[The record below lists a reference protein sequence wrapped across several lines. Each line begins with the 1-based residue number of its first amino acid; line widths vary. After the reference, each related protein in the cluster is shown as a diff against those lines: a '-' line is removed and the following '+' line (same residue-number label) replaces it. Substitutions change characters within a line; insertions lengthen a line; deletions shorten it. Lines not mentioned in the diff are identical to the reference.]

1 MRFFFVKEVTNCC
14 YFTRRMCFEK
24 NELLTQLYAGTIVC
38 SPLQYYVFPF
48 QEERVVLFEC
58 LYLLCSASSL
68 GSSQIGIGD

>member
-58 LYLLCSASSL
+58 LNIYYAVPAAWAAAKLV
-68 GSSQIGIGD
+68 